1 MRLHQADKIVLRAEM
16 EIRENGSF
24 LLLELYLKK
33 KRGTKMADG
42 PF

>member
-1 MRLHQADKIVLRAEM
+1 MRLHQADKIVLHAEM

-33 KRGTKMADG
+33 EEGQIDKNG
-42 PF
+42 